1 MATMTAST
9 GGTPSRHVDPTRR
22 AQAVAAW
29 VLALPFVLLFLA
41 FTAGPVL
48 ASLGMSFTDF
58 RRADIRSPFAV
69 EFLGLSNY
77 VDLVQDPV
85 FRKVT
90 LNTLLYLV
98 LGVPLTM
105 AVALAAAVGINRLNR
120 FKGLFRVGFYLP
132 VVTSIV
138 AVSVVWKFLYRH
150 HGGLF
155 NTVLGW
161 VGIGEVNWLDNTAL
175 ALPSLVVMAAWR
187 NFGTLMVIFLAG
199 LQTIP
204 REVTEAA
211 EVDGAGGWAHFRH
224 ITLPMLRP
232 TLLFGAVITGIG
244 YLQFFEEAFVMT
256 QGGPL
261 DSTRSVTYFTYDQ
274 FRFGNFGYAA
284 AASYLLFLAIVLLTY
299 LQFRWLGERDERAD
313 TRPRRP
319 RRPRGRRHDRR
330 APRSEDHRSTTRA
343 TTDRSSAAGRGNG
356 RRLGADA
363 AVAVRRAHARAGR
376 RGRAVRLDA
385 ALVVQAGGRGPRAPA
400 DVVAGDA

>member
-1 MATMTAST
+1 MATLTAGST
-9 GGTPSRHVDPTRR
+9 RGTPSRHVDPTRR
-22 AQAVAAW
+22 SQAVAAW
-29 VLALPFVLLFLA
+29 VLALPFVLLFLV

-58 RRADIRSPFAV
+58 RRADIRSPLAV
-69 EFLGLSNY
+69 EFAGLSNY
-77 VDLVQDPV
+77 ADLVQDPL

-90 LNTLLYLV
+90 LNTLLYLL

-105 AVALAAAVGINRLNR
+105 ATALAAAVSINRLNR

-138 AVSVVWKFLYRH
+138 AVSVVWKFLYRNN
-150 HGGLF
+150 GGLF

-161 VGIGEVNWLDNTAL
+161 VGIDGVNWLDDTRL
-175 ALPSLVVMAAWR
+175 ALPSLVVMAVWR

-204 REVTEAA
+204 REVAEAA
-211 EVDGAGGWAHFRH
+211 EVDGAGGWAAFRH

-261 DSTRSVTYFTYDQ
+261 DATRSVTYFTYDQ
-274 FRFGNFGYAA
+274 FGFGNFGYAA

-299 LQFRWLGERDERAD
+299 VQFRWLGERDER
-313 TRPRRP
+313 PRK
-319 RRPRGRRHDRR
+319 RR
-330 APRSEDHRSTTRA
+330 AQEGS
-343 TTDRSSAAGRGNG
+343 
-356 RRLGADA
+356 
-363 AVAVRRAHARAGR
+363 
-376 RGRAVRLDA
+376 
-385 ALVVQAGGRGPRAPA
+385 PA
-400 DVVAGDA
+400 